1 MTISKS
7 EFLGLVRAES
17 AARKSTAVLAEKEKL
32 RNEIESGIEKF
43 LANGGQITTLKGTEI
58 KPLPPRSIA
67 ESSNYIGKT
76 QIGALIDWCKKGH
89 PRRSR
94 RLAIVERTGLNKGRV
109 LQCLTPNSSA
119 QLTRCEYMQI
129 KAVLKD
135 IEEAELD
142 WEVGGVAPK
151 PQKKRARQKEDQATL
166 AEIQAVDRWCK
177 ERKGRGGDLCR
188 ELKVAHAFIS
198 QITSQVRPCSK
209 DRYEQIKLAMKAIE
223 QQEQVAA

>member
-1 MTISKS
+1 MNINKS

-17 AARKSTAVLAEKEKL
+17 AARKSTAVLAAKENL
-32 RNEIESGIEKF
+32 RNEIESGIERF

-58 KPLPPRSIA
+58 KPLPPRSTA
-67 ESSNYIGKT
+67 ESNNYASVM
-76 QIGALIDWCKKGH
+76 QVGALIDWCNKSH

-94 RLAIVERTGLNKGRV
+94 RLAIVERTGLHKGKV

-119 QLTRCEYMQI
+119 QLTRYEYAQI

-135 IEEAELD
+135 IEDAEMEC
-142 WEVGGVAPK
+142 EVGGVAPK
-151 PQKKRARQKEDQATL
+151 PQKKCARQKEDQATL
-166 AEIQAVDRWCK
+166 AEIQALDQWCK

-209 DRYEQIKLAMKAIE
+209 ERYEQIKSAMKAIE
-223 QQEQVAA
+223 QREKVAA

>member
-17 AARKSTAVLAEKEKL
+17 AARKSTAVLIEKENL
-32 RNEIESGIEKF
+32 RNELESELEKF

-67 ESSNYIGKT
+67 ESDNFDSVM

-109 LQCLTPNSSA
+109 LQCLKPSSSSK
-119 QLTRCEYMQI
+119 LTKREYAQI

-135 IEEAELD
+135 IENAELE
-142 WEVGGVAPK
+142 WEIGGVA
-151 PQKKRARQKEDQATL
+151 
-166 AEIQAVDRWCK
+166 
-177 ERKGRGGDLCR
+177 
-188 ELKVAHAFIS
+188 
-198 QITSQVRPCSK
+198 
-209 DRYEQIKLAMKAIE
+209 
-223 QQEQVAA
+223 